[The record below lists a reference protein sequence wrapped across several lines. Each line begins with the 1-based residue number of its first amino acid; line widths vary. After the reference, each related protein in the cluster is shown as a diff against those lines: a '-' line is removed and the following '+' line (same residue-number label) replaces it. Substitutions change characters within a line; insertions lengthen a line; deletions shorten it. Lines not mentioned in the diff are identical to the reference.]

1 MTKLLIHLGASK
13 CGSSALQ
20 LHWANNAEILHS
32 QGVIIPDEKLEIGGK
47 ITGHQLWFWENLRP
61 FDDEKAAILHRRLAR
76 LAEHAKASGAHTVIV
91 SGENLINP
99 HGFHKVFKGVGRL
112 FDEVEA
118 IVYIRRQDDYIIS
131 GWQQWWLKRGLSME
145 AHLAQEVGKVGNWN
159 ANLAPWAEVLGADKI
174 IVRRFM
180 REHLVDGDIV
190 PDFFRSTGLSMDGLA
205 PLRGLINR
213 SFADSIGRMAEQ
225 VVDVFDNIHDNR
237 FYDAMIYAIGAKAFK
252 TGKGSSLLTLEQRL
266 RIVDAYRESNEALR
280 ARYLPSL
287 PADEPLF
294 PAPTEKDVITLTP
307 EQARQEEHELLIRAV
322 YGLAQRQL
330 GVNAR
335 LDKLERS

>member
-20 LHWANNAEILHS
+20 LHWANNAEVLRS
-32 QGVIIPDEKLEIGGK
+32 QGVIIPDEKLELEGK
-47 ITGHQLWFWENLRP
+47 ISGHQLWFWENLRP
-61 FDDEKAAILHRRLAR
+61 FDDEKAAMLYRRLAR
-76 LAEHAKASGAHTVIV
+76 LAEHAKATGAHTVIV

-99 HGFHKVFKGVGRL
+99 HGFTKVFKGLDRL

-131 GWQQWWLKRGLSME
+131 GWQQWWLKRGKGID
-145 AHLAQEVGKVGNWN
+145 AYLAQEVGKVGNWD

-174 IVRRFM
+174 IVRRFL
-180 REHLVDGDIV
+180 RECLTDGDVV
-190 PDFFRSTGLSMDGLA
+190 PDFFHTTGLSMDGHT

-213 SFADSIGRMAEQ
+213 SFTEAIGRMAEQ
-225 VVDVFDNIHDNR
+225 VVDVFESIHDNR
-237 FYDAMIYAIGAKAFK
+237 FYNALTYAIGPKAFK
-252 TGKGSSLLTLEQRL
+252 SSKGSSLLTLEQRL
-266 RIVDAYRESNEALR
+266 RILDAYRDSNEALR

-287 PADEPLF
+287 PADAPLF
-294 PAPTEKDVITLTP
+294 PPPTEKDVVTLTP

-322 YGLAQRQL
+322 YGLARQQMDI
-330 GVNAR
+330 NA
-335 LDKLERS
+335 KLNKLQNP